1 MPSRA
6 SSSKVRGELQNDYD
20 FRRVEVVG
28 PTVSGELAK
37 HGTIGMLVALVGIL
51 VYIWFRFE
59 WQFAVGAIVA
69 TVHDVVMTIGFFVI
83 TGIEFN
89 LISRSRRC

>member
-1 MPSRA
+1 
-6 SSSKVRGELQNDYD
+6 
-20 FRRVEVVG
+20 
-28 PTVSGELAK
+28 
-37 HGTIGMLVALVGIL
+37 MLALVGIL

-69 TVHDVVMTIGFFVI
+69 TLHDVIMTLGLFVV

-89 LISRSRRC
+89 LISIAAILTIIGYSLNDTIVVYDRIRENCDATSRCRCRS